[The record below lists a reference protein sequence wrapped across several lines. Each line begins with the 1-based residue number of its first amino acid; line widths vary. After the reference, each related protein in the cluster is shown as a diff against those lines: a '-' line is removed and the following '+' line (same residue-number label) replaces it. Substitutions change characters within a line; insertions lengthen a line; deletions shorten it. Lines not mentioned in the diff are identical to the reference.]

1 MTLSGSC
8 MCGEI
13 AYSSSS
19 EPKVTALCHCVDCQK
34 WTGSAYTSNA
44 VVPEDSF
51 QVKKG
56 EPKWYDT
63 IGESGGKNRH
73 FFCSNCGSSL
83 YGKLD
88 IMPGDI
94 VIKAGS
100 LDNGATNLNNNVDVE
115 FYCKDRVG
123 FVAQQEEAK
132 QLPRFI
138 GSS

>member
-1 MTLSGSC
+1 M
-8 MCGEI
+8 
-13 AYSSSS
+13 SS
-19 EPKVTALCHCVDCQK
+19 
-34 WTGSAYTSNA
+34 
-44 VVPEDSF
+44 
-51 QVKKG
+51 G

-63 IGESGGKNRH
+63 TGESGNNNRH

-100 LDNGATNLNNNVDVE
+100 LDNGAANLSNNIGVE

-123 FVAQQEEAK
+123 FVAQREEAK

-138 GSS
+138 